1 MLEVVDSML
10 VDAVVDS
17 LLSEVDSALLALL
30 RVEID
35 VLVDS
40 LELVLVE
47 EEVLLCV
54 VEELD
59 VVIVDWVGEMDPEM
73 VVSEEA
79 S

>member
-1 MLEVVDSML
+1 VLEVVDSML